1 MPPFWTV
8 LKKMHNCQLVRDGFP
23 NTMYFYLIRYMY
35 MYMLLL
41 LLLICLLVCCVLFG
55 GVCSIVCA
63 VARPD
68 GDGLWQSSGGRGGGL
83 WSKKGRLS
91 EARPTRLLLK
101 GALYS
106 KSIGTIALCCSVV
119 FGVRGRVHNN
129 PRIDSSSGRSDW
141 HASLGR
147 PRTSSP
153 GDRHKTGSTFVTSSQ
168 ESGLCT
174 TTVLK
179 RKSSEQRDAEIFQR
193 G

>member
-1 MPPFWTV
+1 MFGSKA
-8 LKKMHNCQLVRDGFP
+8 LRCCLS
-23 NTMYFYLIRYMY
+23 NTMYFYLIKY

-119 FGVRGRVHNN
+119 FGVRVCRVHNN